1 MSGGELERIEKLK
14 KKLYSREA
22 EGLSGVREH
31 TLRDIS
37 REVSPEWKHDDVPP
51 PPEEDDEEVPMKRNS
66 FYRKFLIFSVLFFLA
81 ASLFAGYEI
90 FVVGNSVSPQNIRFS
105 FFGPP
110 SIHGGEPLS
119 LSVSLKNENSLPL
132 EKAMVTIEYPKGTRA
147 VGNDF
152 TPLPRETKTIGDIP
166 PGGEARFLAGGV
178 IFGEEGTSQ
187 SVHFTLQYRI
197 PNSNAL
203 YQKEASYEFS
213 LGSPPISFTVTTP
226 KEANE
231 GEVVNIQAEVSSN
244 SEEIL
249 KNVVVHAEY
258 PQGFIF
264 KSSTPPAYRDKSVWR
279 IGDLGPKEKRT
290 IHIQGNIFGTNEDS
304 KFFRFESG
312 IESDAEQGK
321 IETVL
326 ATDSEEVGIRKD
338 PFYLKLALNNSSDPE
353 VVVPSGREIEGM
365 VTYVNTLQNSLVDAQ
380 ISLSLTGVSIEESS
394 IRADGGYYDS
404 SKNILRFDK
413 TTLSKLSELASG
425 EEGELHFS
433 FARKTDVH
441 PSSFRDPQVTLALSG
456 KAKRNDESGEET
468 STNITRTVKFETD
481 IAVSSLLYFADGPFE
496 NMGPIPPKVE
506 QETIYTVLWTMGS
519 ATSDLTETEG
529 KTILPQGVK
538 YVGPVSPSSEKIFYN
553 DTDRS
558 LTWKAGFIKAGS
570 GWGSPPKRVYF
581 RVSFTP
587 SVNQVGQS
595 PELLSD
601 TIFSAKNRFTGAK
614 LSEKTRALNLRLS
627 DPAVSQGHDIVVP

>member
-14 KKLYSREA
+14 KKLYSRGS
-22 EGLSGVREH
+22 EGLSGVSEH
-31 TLRDIS
+31 TLRDVS
-37 REVSPEWKHDDVPP
+37 REVPEEWKHDDLPQRK
-51 PPEEDDEEVPMKRNS
+51 EDDEEENMKPHS
-66 FYRKFLIFSVLFFLA
+66 FYRKFLIFSVFFFLV
-81 ASLFAGYEI
+81 ASLFAGYQI
-90 FVVGNSVSPQNIRFS
+90 FIVGNSVSPQNIRFS

-110 SIHGGEPLS
+110 SIHGGDSLS
-119 LSVSLKNENSLPL
+119 LSVSLKNENSLSL
-132 EKAMVTIEYPKGTRA
+132 EKAIVTIEYPKGTRK

-152 TPLPRETKTIGDIP
+152 APLPRETKIIGEVK
-166 PGGEARFLAGGV
+166 PGSEARFLAGGV

-197 PNSNAL
+197 ANSNAL

-213 LGSPPISFTVTTP
+213 LGSPPISFTVVTP

-231 GEVVNIQAEVSSN
+231 GEALTLSAEVSSN
-244 SEEIL
+244 SEETL
-249 KNVVVHAEY
+249 KNVVVRAEY

-264 KSSTPPAYRDKSVWR
+264 KSSNPPAYRDKSVWR
-279 IGDLGPKEKRT
+279 IGDLGPKEKRM
-290 IHIQGNIFGTNEDS
+290 IQIQGNIFGTNEDS

-326 ATDSEEVGIRKD
+326 ATDSEEVSIRKD
-338 PFYLKLALNNSSDPE
+338 PFYLKLAVNNSSEPE
-353 VVVPSGREIEGM
+353 VVAPSGREIEG
-365 VTYVNTLQNSLVDAQ
+365 VITYINTLPNSLVDAQ
-380 ISLSLTGVSIEESS
+380 IFVSLSGISLEESS
-394 IRADGGYYDS
+394 IQADKGYYDS
-404 SKNILRFDK
+404 SKNVLRFDK

-425 EEGELHFS
+425 EEGELRFS
-433 FARKTDVH
+433 FARKTNVN
-441 PSSFRDPQVTLALSG
+441 PSSFRDPQVTLSLLG

-468 STNITRTVKFETD
+468 STNITRRVKFETEVV
-481 IAVSSLLYFADGPFE
+481 VSSLLYFADGPFE
-496 NMGPIPPKVE
+496 NTGSIPPKVE
-506 QETIYTVLWTMGS
+506 QETTYTALWTMGS
-519 ATSDLTETEG
+519 ATSDVTDAEG
-529 KTILPQGVK
+529 KTLLPQGVK
-538 YVGPVSPSSEKIFYN
+538 YIGPTSPSSEKIFYN

-570 GWGSPPKRVYF
+570 GWSSPPKRVYF

-587 SVNQVGQS
+587 SANQVGQS

-614 LSEKTRALNLRLS
+614 LSEKARALNLRLS
-627 DPAVSQGHDIVVP
+627 DSQVSQGHDIVVP